1 MLQRTQLREYDM
13 MNLDMR
19 YNPVDRILPSR
30 CALTGASRSG
40 RVPGNHGATATTRPI
55 RDRVKINNDGP
66 HITMASNYSDSD
78 LIELLVTLEKHSE
91 RVAMGQVDRG
101 IVFFNVDPRM
111 LQNLANLCADPD
123 AIAYLEPSNGPSS

>member
-40 RVPGNHGATATTRPI
+40 RACARQSWSNR
-55 RDRVKINNDGP
+55 NNS
-66 HITMASNYSDSD
+66 SN
-78 LIELLVTLEKHSE
+78 
-91 RVAMGQVDRG
+91 
-101 IVFFNVDPRM
+101 
-111 LQNLANLCADPD
+111 
-123 AIAYLEPSNGPSS
+123 